1 MCLAKFFRRHWFV
14 VCYAREARSIHMNLN
29 SKTKSD
35 LEDALYQC
43 RHSFISAAIFSMCIN
58 FLMLVPVVYMLQ
70 LYDRVIPSGSMS
82 TLIMLT
88 IIAMFLF
95 LTMGG
100 LEWVRSIIL
109 VKVSTRLETLLNTRL
124 HDISF
129 KQSLYTGGKKASS
142 QPLDDLTGL
151 RQFLTGNGLFAFF
164 DAPWIPVYIAV
175 MFMFHAWIGWM
186 AIITA
191 CVLILVAIV
200 NEKLTRTALTEAN
213 NIAMANRAQLNKNLV
228 NAEVIESMGMLGSMR
243 ARWLAR
249 NDEVLQYQSNAS
261 SKAGLLAALSKV
273 LRLASQSLIL
283 GLGAYLAIER
293 EISPGSMIAGSILL
307 GRALAPIDQMIGGWK
322 GFIGARDQY
331 ARIKE
336 LFLGVPKDE
345 ERMSLPEPQGELTAE
360 SAVITPPGTKL
371 PAVKGVSFTIKKGM
385 LVGILGPSG
394 AGKSTLVRGL
404 LGIWPTSSGKIRLDG
419 ADVFTWNREELGSS
433 IGYLPQD
440 VELFEGTV
448 SENISR
454 FGELDSEAVIRA
466 SKAADVHEMIL
477 RFQDGYDTVIGP
489 AGGTLSGGQRQRIGL
504 ARALYGDPALIVL
517 DEPNANLDEAGE
529 TALTKAMTGL
539 RHANVTVLVVTHRPN
554 ILAAMDNIMILN
566 DGQIIAFDQRD
577 KILTQLQSQQA
588 ALPARPST
596 VVPG

>member
-1 MCLAKFFRRHWFV
+1 
-14 VCYAREARSIHMNLN
+14 MNLN

-43 RHSFISAAIFSMCIN
+43 RHSFISAAVFSMCIN
-58 FLMLVPVVYMLQ
+58 FLMLVPVIYMLQ

-88 IIAMFLF
+88 LIAMFMF

-100 LEWVRSIIL
+100 LEWVRSMIL

-191 CVLILVAIV
+191 CVLILVAIA
-200 NEKLTRTALTEAN
+200 NEKLTRNALTEAN
-213 NIAMANRAQLNKNLV
+213 NIAMVNRAQLNKNLV

-243 ARWLAR
+243 ARWLER
-249 NDEVLQYQSNAS
+249 NNEVLQFQSSAS

-283 GLGAYLAIER
+283 GLGAYLAIQR

-331 ARIKE
+331 ARINE
-336 LFLGVPKDE
+336 LFKGVPKDE
-345 ERMSLPEPQGELTAE
+345 ERMSLPDPQGELTAE
-360 SAVITPPGTKL
+360 SALITPPGAKL
-371 PAVKGVSFTIKKGM
+371 PAIKGVSFTIKKGQ

-394 AGKSTLVRGL
+394 AGKSTLVRAL

-419 ADVFTWNREELGSS
+419 ADVFTWDREELGSS

-454 FGELDSEAVIRA
+454 FGELDSEAVIKA
-466 SKAADVHEMIL
+466 CKAADVHEMIL
-477 RFQDGYDTVIGP
+477 RFPDGYDTMIGP

-539 RHANVTVLVVTHRPN
+539 RHADVTVLVVTHRPN

-566 DGQIIAFDQRD
+566 DGQIVAFDQRD
-577 KILTQLQSQQA
+577 KVLAQLQSQQT